1 MRIRKISNLDLID
14 QYLILSILAIY
25 IIVPI
30 LYKIFFSSYLS
41 IEIWIGLIIS
51 TFISIL
57 MIISKKTPKL
67 EMEKIK
73 NVQKIFSSHTL
84 LYMLCLFF
92 LWELADLI
100 KTINTFDS
108 SINRDSY
115 FYKDTKKE
123 ALGGRSLLIF
133 TKMFISSFLLLI
145 YVDIL
150 NDARQQKKILIFLMI
165 IIILVQYGQLILT
178 SGSRSP
184 FLYTIIFWVLFYN
197 FYVKEI
203 KISKKNLILFALF
216 VTISFLWLSWSAYFR
231 QGSEIKSGEVN
242 ILHGMSGFATAYYI
256 EILKQAVETGKL
268 KFEYGLQM
276 IYNLISWI
284 PRLIWEEKPAV
295 SFSFRISDQLF
306 DGQVGISTW
315 VRTFTIPGE
324 GYLQFGVF
332 GMILWSVIFI
342 YVYRMSKFIILRY
355 PLSSPFFLS
364 LWSAFPILVRSDLSA
379 YISRFFAAL
388 IMFFVI
394 FGFLKFLKLTTNL
407 NRSVK

>member
-242 ILHGMSGFATAYYI
+242 ILHGMSG
-256 EILKQAVETGKL
+256 
-268 KFEYGLQM
+268 
-276 IYNLISWI
+276 
-284 PRLIWEEKPAV
+284 
-295 SFSFRISDQLF
+295 
-306 DGQVGISTW
+306 
-315 VRTFTIPGE
+315 
-324 GYLQFGVF
+324 
-332 GMILWSVIFI
+332 
-342 YVYRMSKFIILRY
+342 
-355 PLSSPFFLS
+355 
-364 LWSAFPILVRSDLSA
+364 
-379 YISRFFAAL
+379 
-388 IMFFVI
+388 
-394 FGFLKFLKLTTNL
+394 
-407 NRSVK
+407 